1 MLLRTELI
9 TPTASNPVVEL
20 SRYLFVVRAI
30 LLFILCAVVRG
41 ARLCRL
47 RRGVFG
53 PADGLW
59 IALDVFL
66 CADPSLQLPKD
77 PASHLRALFRSTR
90 WSLFLF
96 CGVPLFVAA
105 AESRRR
111 GLAALVVAG
120 MALQRSA
127 AALLTRS
134 TTDIGLAVLALRPM
148 WLVASMVVGA
158 RQPRRCGEEHVV

>member
-1 MLLRTELI
+1 MLRGGKSTEFAPI
-9 TPTASNPVVEL
+9 SAVEL
-20 SRYLFVVRAI
+20 SKYVFAFRVI
-30 LLFILCAVVRG
+30 LLFLLCALVRG

-59 IALDVFL
+59 ITLDVFL
-66 CADPSLQLPKD
+66 CADPSAQLPED
-77 PASHLRALFRSTR
+77 PASHLRALFRSAQ

-96 CGVPLFVAA
+96 CGVPLFVTA
-105 AESRRR
+105 AERQRR
-111 GLAALVVAG
+111 GLAALFVAG

-127 AALLTRS
+127 VALLTQS
-134 TTDIGLAVLALRPM
+134 TTSIGLAVLALRPM

-158 RQPRRCGEEHVV
+158 RQHRRRGEEHVV